1 MSLSTL
7 LSNLVS
13 GGDTGAEIPKAN
25 AHDRNSDDDCDGDGI
40 SSVTVVRECRHCGT
54 NVSAGT
60 VQCPTCEGDEIVTYS
75 IE

>member
-7 LSNLVS
+7 LGDLFS
-13 GGDTGAEIPKAN
+13 GSDGDPDLPTDNTGER
-25 AHDRNSDDDCDGDGI
+25 HSDGDGDGDAI
-40 SSVTVVRECRHCGT
+40 DSVTVVRECRHCGT

-60 VQCPTCEGDEIVTYS
+60 AQCPTCEGDEIVTYS

>member
-7 LSNLVS
+7 LSDLFS
-13 GGDTGAEIPKAN
+13 GGDTGTEMPAAN
-25 AHDRNSDDDCDGDGI
+25 PGDSDGEGI
-40 SSVTVVRECRHCGT
+40 GSVTVVRECRHCGT

-60 VQCPTCEGDEIVTYS
+60 AQCPTCDSDEIVTYS

>member
-7 LSNLVS
+7 LSDLFS
-13 GGDTGAEIPKAN
+13 SADTGTEVPAATR
-25 AHDRNSDDDCDGDGI
+25 DDGDSEHGTA
-40 SSVTVVRECRHCGT
+40 SSVTIVRECRHCGT

-60 VQCPTCEGDEIVTYS
+60 ERCPTCESDEIVTYS

>member
-7 LSNLVS
+7 LSDLFS
-13 GGDTGAEIPKAN
+13 GDDTGTEPPEAN
-25 AHDRNSDDDCDGDGI
+25 ARDRDSDGDGDAI

-60 VQCPTCEGDEIVTYS
+60 ARCPTCGSDEIVTYS

>member
-7 LSNLVS
+7 LSDLIS
-13 GGDTGAEIPKAN
+13 GGDTGTEMPAAN
-25 AHDRNSDDDCDGDGI
+25 AGDSDSDGDDS

-60 VQCPTCEGDEIVTYS
+60 AQCPTCDSDDIVTYS

>member
-7 LSNLVS
+7 LSDLFS
-13 GGDTGAEIPKAN
+13 GSDTGTELPDAN
-25 AHDRNSDDDCDGDGI
+25 TDSGEGI

-60 VQCPTCEGDEIVTYS
+60 AQCPTCDSDEIVTYS

>member
-7 LSNLVS
+7 LSDLFS
-13 GGDTGAEIPKAN
+13 GSDTGTELPDAN
-25 AHDRNSDDDCDGDGI
+25 ADSGEGV

-54 NVSAGT
+54 NVSAET
-60 VQCPTCEGDEIVTYS
+60 AQCPTCDSNEIVTYS

>member
-7 LSNLVS
+7 LGDLFS
-13 GGDTGAEIPKAN
+13 GSDGDPDLPTDNTGER
-25 AHDRNSDDDCDGDGI
+25 HSDGDGDAI
-40 SSVTVVRECRHCGT
+40 DSVTVVRECRHCGT

-60 VQCPTCEGDEIVTYS
+60 AQCPTCEGDEIVTYS